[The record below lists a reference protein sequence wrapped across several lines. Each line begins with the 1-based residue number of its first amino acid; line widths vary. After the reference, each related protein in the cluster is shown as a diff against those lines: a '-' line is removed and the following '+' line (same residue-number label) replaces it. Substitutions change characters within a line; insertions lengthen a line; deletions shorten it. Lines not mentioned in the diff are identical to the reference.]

1 MKQVFFLVFCLLFLA
16 ACQAKKEDSSNNQ
29 AQNQTLNQTETS
41 QTEANEAS
49 AQSKQMPEK
58 EQVSGKPRG
67 SIYRCDG
74 FYNGIASEWIQVA
87 FSQDGSKIEG
97 IWYWNT
103 QDENK
108 KALQVSD
115 YQVSKG
121 EISGSTG
128 IVTFPTGEKY
138 GFGQVEDRF
147 NLTHED
153 GRFQEFEYES
163 NQ

>member
-1 MKQVFFLVFCLLFLA
+1 MDILKLYIMKRHFLLIFCLLFLA
-16 ACQAKKEDSSNNQ
+16 ACQAQKEDKAENTAQTTPNQEVEKKE
-29 AQNQTLNQTETS
+29 QT
-41 QTEANEAS
+41 
-49 AQSKQMPEK
+49 PEK
-58 EQVSGKPRG
+58 EQVSNEPRG
-67 SIYRCDG
+67 AIYRCDG

-87 FSQDGSKIEG
+87 LSEDGSKIEG

-108 KALQVSD
+108 KMLQVLD
-115 YQVSKG
+115 YTVSQG
-121 EISGSTG
+121 EISGSSG
-128 IVTFPTGEKY
+128 KLAFPTGEKY

-153 GRFQEFEYES
+153 GRLQEFEYES